1 MKKKRKNIAVIVQTL
16 CNGGAERM
24 AANMTIELQKD
35 YNVYLFVFDTTN
47 AIYQYGGELVHL
59 NVPPIKDASL
69 LKRIGNTIKRVKL
82 MRKYKKKYHI
92 DCTISHM
99 NGANI
104 VNILSKSND
113 KVFTMFH
120 SMPSDNIP
128 KTWMNKLTQKFIGSQ
143 SDQYI
148 VVSELG
154 AYDMVHSFGV
164 SRNKVLCIHN
174 FSNLEDIKIRASLE
188 LDVRAWEFYNSH
200 EQIIISVGRL
210 SEVKAHYHLVKI
222 LAEMRKRGC
231 DAGLVILGEG
241 PERNRLED
249 LVKDN
254 NMISHVYMPGEVKNP
269 FPYIKHASVFAL
281 CSVYEGLPMV
291 LIEAAACDCPI
302 VSFDMRSGAR
312 EVLAPNSDILMTAQG
327 IEYAEFGVLVQP
339 CYDNGLLSESL
350 LQEEKLFMQALQELL
365 SNEKLRKRYI
375 QRSSQCAYNFSSIRI
390 MKQWNDLIRKL

>member
-1 MKKKRKNIAVIVQTL
+1 MGDKRKNIAVIVQTL

-24 AANMTIELQKD
+24 AANMTIELQEN

-47 AIYQYGGELVHL
+47 AIYPYGGELVDL
-59 NVPPIKDASL
+59 KLPPIKDAST

-82 MRKYKKKYHI
+82 MRQYKKKYHI

-99 NGANI
+99 NGANL
-104 VNILSKSND
+104 VNILSRSDD

-128 KTWMNKLTQKFIGSQ
+128 KTWMNKLTQKFIGNQ

-154 AYDMVHSFGV
+154 AYDMVHSFDV
-164 SRNKVLCIHN
+164 PRNKVMCIHN
-174 FSNLEDIKIRASLE
+174 FSNVEDINIRANSE
-188 LDVRAWEFYNSH
+188 LDDSAREFYKSH
-200 EQIIISVGRL
+200 KQIIISVGRL
-210 SEVKAHYHLVKI
+210 SEVKAQYHLVKI
-222 LAEMRKRGC
+222 LAEMRKHGC
-231 DAGLVILGEG
+231 EAGLVILGEG
-241 PERNRLED
+241 PERNKLED
-249 LVKDN
+249 LIKDKN
-254 NMISHVYMPGEVKNP
+254 LLSHVYMPGEVKNP
-269 FPYIKHASVFAL
+269 FPYIKHADVFAL

-339 CYDNGLLSESL
+339 CYENGILSESL
-350 LQEEKLFMQALQELL
+350 LPEEELFMQALQELL
-365 SNEKLRKRYI
+365 CNEKLRKQYI
-375 QRSSQCAYNFSSIRI
+375 ERSQQCAYNFSSTKI
-390 MKQWNDLIRKL
+390 MGQWNDLIRKL

>member
-1 MKKKRKNIAVIVQTL
+1 MGDKRKNIAVIVQTL

-24 AANMTIELQKD
+24 AANMTIELQEN

-47 AIYQYGGELVHL
+47 AIYPYGGKLVDL
-59 NVPPIKDASL
+59 KLPPIKDATT

-82 MRKYKKKYHI
+82 MRQYKKKYHI

-99 NGANI
+99 NGANL
-104 VNILSKSND
+104 VNILSRSDD

-128 KTWMNKLTQKFIGSQ
+128 KTWMNKLTQKFIGNQ

-154 AYDMVHSFGV
+154 AYDMVHSFDV
-164 SRNKVLCIHN
+164 PRNKVMCIHN
-174 FSNLEDIKIRASLE
+174 FSNVEDINIRANSE
-188 LDVRAWEFYNSH
+188 LDDSAREFYKSH
-200 EQIIISVGRL
+200 KQIIISVGRL
-210 SEVKAHYHLVKI
+210 SEVKAQYHLVKI
-222 LAEMRKRGC
+222 LAEMRKHGC
-231 DAGLVILGEG
+231 EAGLVILGEG
-241 PERNRLED
+241 PERNKLED
-249 LVKDN
+249 LIKDKN
-254 NMISHVYMPGEVKNP
+254 LLSHVYMPGEVKNP
-269 FPYIKHASVFAL
+269 FPYIKHADVFAL

-339 CYDNGLLSESL
+339 CYENGILSESL
-350 LQEEKLFMQALQELL
+350 LPEEELFMQALQELL
-365 SNEKLRKRYI
+365 CNEKLRKQYI
-375 QRSSQCAYNFSSIRI
+375 ERSQQCAYNFSSTKI
-390 MKQWNDLIRKL
+390 MGQWNDLIRKL